1 MNNDSTDIMTGNSN
15 EIRPHPSENE
25 GVWVGV
31 GEASELYDNFL
42 ELKRQEYLASGH
54 LTKFYEDFPEYKLSN
69 KFSERVKY
77 LDSKPTIT
85 YKEECEL
92 KTKSEWLS
100 NKFPK
105 TGSQKISQ
113 KN

>member
-1 MNNDSTDIMTGNSN
+1 MDNDSIDILTGNSN
-15 EIRPHPSENE
+15 EIRPHPPENE

-54 LTKFYEDFPEYKLSN
+54 LTKFYEVYPEI
-69 KFSERVKY
+69 VK
-77 LDSKPTIT
+77 
-85 YKEECEL
+85 
-92 KTKSEWLS
+92 WAS

-113 KN
+113 KK

>member
-1 MNNDSTDIMTGNSN
+1 MSNDSTDIMTGNSN

-31 GEASELYDNFL
+31 GEAN
-42 ELKRQEYLASGH
+42 
-54 LTKFYEDFPEYKLSN
+54 KLSN
-69 KFSERVKY
+69 KISERVKY

-113 KN
+113 KK

>member
-1 MNNDSTDIMTGNSN
+1 MDNDSIDIRTGNSN

-31 GEASELYDNFL
+31 GEASKLYDNF
-42 ELKRQEYLASGH
+42 
-54 LTKFYEDFPEYKLSN
+54 
-69 KFSERVKY
+69 SE
-77 LDSKPTIT
+77 
-85 YKEECEL
+85 
-92 KTKSEWLS
+92 
-100 NKFPK
+100 